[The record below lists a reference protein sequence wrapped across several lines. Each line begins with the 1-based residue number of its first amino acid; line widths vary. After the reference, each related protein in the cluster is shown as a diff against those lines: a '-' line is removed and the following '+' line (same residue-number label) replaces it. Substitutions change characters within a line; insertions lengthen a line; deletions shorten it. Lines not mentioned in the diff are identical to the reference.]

1 LTLVGSTLSISSGN
15 SVTLPASGSGGSL
28 DQAYDFGGAGA
39 GRFITADAGAV
50 EVTNSGASS
59 TAFRVNT
66 SGTSSNGVYAN
77 ITGTGV
83 ALRAEST
90 NATNTFA
97 AIQANTN
104 SSTAVNSAILGNNSG
119 AGYGVSGQ
127 IPSTASGAAAVYGN
141 NLRTT
146 GGYGVQGIGFNG
158 VVGQTNY
165 GTGFGVY
172 GINNG
177 TSGDRIGTYGI
188 GFNGVYGQTTD
199 VTNGW
204 AGYFTADL
212 GVDGTG
218 WSVGGWLTASDKRLK
233 SNIVKIENPLE
244 KLMKI
249 EGKHYTITTRSK
261 GPNGEVLTNSK
272 EQFGVIAQD
281 LEGIFPE
288 MVKEKAIF
296 SNSGDDTVY
305 KTVDYMQLVPVLV
318 EAVKELHSEVEN
330 LRKEIEELKKQ

>member
-1 LTLVGSTLSISSGN
+1 VL
-15 SVTLPASGSGGSL
+15 L
-28 DQAYDFGGAGA
+28 DKP
-39 GRFITADAGAV
+39 T
-50 EVTNSGASS
+50 
-59 TAFRVNT
+59 
-66 SGTSSNGVYAN
+66 
-77 ITGTGV
+77 
-83 ALRAEST
+83 
-90 NATNTFA
+90 
-97 AIQANTN
+97 
-104 SSTAVNSAILGNNSG
+104 
-119 AGYGVSGQ
+119 
-127 IPSTASGAAAVYGN
+127 
-141 NLRTT
+141 
-146 GGYGVQGIGFNG
+146 
-158 VVGQTNY
+158 

>member
-1 LTLVGSTLSISSGN
+1 M
-15 SVTLPASGSGGSL
+15 

-39 GRFITADAGAV
+39 GRLITADAGAV
-50 EVTNSGASS
+50 EITNSGASS
-59 TAFRVNT
+59 TGFRVNT

-77 ITGTGV
+77 LTGTGV

-90 NATNTFA
+90 NAANTFA
-97 AIQANTN
+97 AVQANTN
-104 SSTAVNSAILGNNSG
+104 SSSASNSAVLGNNSG

-127 IPSTASGAAAVYGN
+127 IPSTATGVAAVYGN

-146 GGYGVQGIGFNG
+146 AGHGVYGQGFNG

-165 GTGFGVY
+165 GAGYGLYGSNAGATGLG
-172 GINNG
+172 
-177 TSGDRIGTYGI
+177 IGTYGY

-218 WSVGGWLTASDKRLK
+218 WSIGGWMTASDRRLK

-244 KLMKI
+244 KLMHL
-249 EGKHYTITTRSK
+249 EGTHYTITTRAK
-261 GPNGEVLTNSK
+261 GPNGEIVTNSK

-281 LEGIFPE
+281 LEKVFPE

-305 KTVDYMQLVPVLV
+305 KTVDYMQLVPVLI
-318 EAVKELHSEVEN
+318 EAVKELNTEVEN
-330 LRKEIEELKKQ
+330 LKKEIEELKKQ